1 MITPTGGNV
10 PPGIALTG
18 GRMRTRRT
26 KRNKRKT
33 RKTRKTR
40 RQHKRR
46 RT

>member
-18 GRMRTRRT
+18 GRIRTRRT
-26 KRNKRKT
+26 RRNK
-33 RKTRKTR
+33 RKTR

>member
-33 RKTRKTR
+33 R

>member
-18 GRMRTRRT
+18 GRMRTRRNR
-26 KRNKRKT
+26 RNK

>member
-10 PPGIALTG
+10 PPGIPLTG
-18 GRMRTRRT
+18 GRMRTRSNR
-26 KRNKRKT
+26 RNK
-33 RKTRKTR
+33 RKTR

>member
-18 GRMRTRRT
+18 GRMRTHRNR
-26 KRNKRKT
+26 RNK
-33 RKTRKTR
+33 RKTR

>member
-33 RKTRKTR
+33 RKTR

>member
-18 GRMRTRRT
+18 GRMRTRRNR
-26 KRNKRKT
+26 RNKRKT
-33 RKTRKTR
+33 GKTR

>member
-18 GRMRTRRT
+18 GRMRTRRSR
-26 KRNKRKT
+26 RNKRKT
-33 RKTRKTR
+33 HKTHKTR

-46 RT
+46 HT